1 MEIDLPMLRQFEALM
16 THESVTDA
24 AAAVGMTQPGMSIA
38 LGKMRKAFG
47 DTVLVRTGGRMVA
60 TDHARALLPEVRQIL
75 QRTRAL
81 GSMQARFDAAS
92 TTARFSIALMESV
105 AALLLPGLVRRL
117 AHDAP
122 DARLTCRASNH
133 ERIQEWFD
141 NGDIHLGIGYHPR
154 LPGHLHTKVL
164 FEDSW
169 ALVLATTHPFN
180 RHRPDMAR
188 LLQTPLIKV
197 SPAASDIYWDLIV
210 AAIAAAGGKPI
221 LGPSVPSFLVAAHI
235 AAESDLVT
243 LMPMRL
249 ARSLAAHL
257 PVRAQPLPLALPPL
271 AFGMRWHPRT
281 HTAAEHRW
289 FRGVAFECSRAAMV
303 TSRERKPA

>member
-1 MEIDLPMLRQFEALM
+1 MEVDLQMLRQFEALI
-16 THESVTDA
+16 THESVSDA

-38 LGKMRKAFG
+38 LGKLRKAFG
-47 DTVLVRTGGRMVA
+47 DTILVRARGRMVA
-60 TDHARALLPEVRQIL
+60 TDYARALLPEVRQIL
-75 QRTRAL
+75 QRTQAL

-92 TTARFSIALMESV
+92 STARFSIALMDSV
-105 AALLLPGLVRRL
+105 ATLLLPSLVQRL
-117 AHDAP
+117 AQDAP
-122 DARLTCRASNH
+122 RAHLACRASNH

-154 LPGHLHTKVL
+154 PPRHLHAKVL

-169 ALVLATTHPFN
+169 ALVLAASHPFN
-180 RHRPDMAR
+180 RHRPDTAQ
-188 LLQTPLIKV
+188 LLKAALIKV

-249 ARSLAAHL
+249 ARSLAAQL
-257 PVRAQPLPLALPPL
+257 PVRALPLPLSLPPL

-281 HTAAEHRW
+281 HTAADHRW
-289 FRGVAFECSRAAMV
+289 FRGLAFECSRAAMV
-303 TSRERKPA
+303 MSRERRTA